1 MVMSI
6 MGMISASMSP
16 VLLSVLSRVKDDS
29 GKYYDL
35 FLDIQRIMLYLIIP
49 MGTGL
54 FCYRKTITY
63 ILFGSKWDEA
73 ANIVGAWGLMMMC
86 SVIFYSFSAELYKS
100 KGIPRI
106 LFLFQCTYLI
116 FLIPVCL
123 LSVKMGFWPFVYI
136 RCLCVLEQVLMS
148 LIFLKVTFKFNILRL
163 IRNMT
168 YPVIASLSILVSYCV
183 LRNILK
189 TRLLEMAGMCI
200 SALLY
205 LAIVVIFFR
214 KDLLRAKNKIQ
225 NVKL

>member
-1 MVMSI
+1 
-6 MGMISASMSP
+6 
-16 VLLSVLSRVKDDS
+16 
-29 GKYYDL
+29 
-35 FLDIQRIMLYLIIP
+35 
-49 MGTGL
+49 
-54 FCYRKTITY
+54 
-63 ILFGSKWDEA
+63 
-73 ANIVGAWGLMMMC
+73 
-86 SVIFYSFSAELYKS
+86 
-100 KGIPRI
+100 
-106 LFLFQCTYLI
+106 
-116 FLIPVCL
+116 
-123 LSVKMGFWPFVYI
+123 
-136 RCLCVLEQVLMS
+136 MS